1 MNEES
6 GLSNRCITR
15 IHYTQSNKESCLWNR
30 CISRYIILEQLKES
44 HVSGTDVSPDTS
56 YMSLEQMYLQIH
68 HTGTVK
74 RVTCL
79 WNRCISRYIILEQL
93 KESHVSGTDVSPDTS
108 YMSLEQMYLQIHHT
122 GTIKRVTCL
131 WNRCIS
137 RYIILEQLKESH
149 VSGTDVS
156 PDTSYWNS

>member
-1 MNEES
+1 MRS
-6 GLSNRCITR
+6 INRIASQSSHRYSRGGTTPLC
-15 IHYTQSNKESCLWNR
+15 YTPLKRVTCLWNR

-108 YMSLEQMYLQIHHT
+108 Y
-122 GTIKRVTCL
+122 
-131 WNRCIS
+131 WN
-137 RYIILEQLKESH
+137 
-149 VSGTDVS
+149 
-156 PDTSYWNS
+156 SYWIRVSSPLCRWTQDIAP